1 MKKPENLLCVEAEIT
16 LGGQS
21 VPYIIR
27 RSFKAKNV
35 RFLVREEHGLEVVV
49 PEGYPLRNIEEL
61 LTQKQKWILE
71 KLGEIEENAIKRQ
84 AAQDDTLSNIR
95 YLGKA
100 YPVVVILD
108 SASPIRVEFSE
119 EKALLTLP
127 QNREEL
133 LRQVIDAWYRW
144 AAKSLF
150 TERAS
155 FWAEKMHVAYQNI
168 FIRNQKTR
176 WGSCSVKKNLSFNM
190 RIIMAPLEVV
200 DYIIIHELAHLKEM
214 NHSKKFWQVV
224 EEFCP
229 NYKNHM
235 AWLKKNGPGLIL

>member
-49 PEGYPLRNIEEL
+49 PEGYPLKNIEVL
-61 LTQKQKWILE
+61 LVQKEKWIIN
-71 KLGEIEENAIKRQ
+71 KLKLMEENTAQKK

-155 FWAEKMHVAYQNI
+155 FWAEKMHVSYQTI
-168 FIRNQKTR
+168 YIRNQKTR
-176 WGSCSVKKNLSFNM
+176 WGSCSSKKNLSFNM

-214 NHSKKFWQVV
+214 NHSKKFWQMV

-229 NYKNHM
+229 DFKSHQ
-235 AWLKKNGPGLIL
+235 AWLKKFGPGLTI